1 MELET
6 KRLRLDGLQP
16 ADAPALFGYR
26 ADPEVWRYQN
36 WRPDSLAE
44 VERFIRNQSAFTV
57 PVIGQW
63 RQRAIRLRDDGALVG
78 DLAFCLSGDGLAEFG
93 ISVAPGHQGKGFARE
108 AAQALL
114 ADLFGR
120 MDVHRVHASV
130 DPRNTP
136 SMALM
141 RSLGLRQEA
150 HFRESFRHRGEWV
163 DDAVF
168 AMLARE
174 WREIAAKNAVMPA
187 SR

>member
-6 KRLRLDGLQP
+6 TRLRLDALQA
-16 ADAPALFGYR
+16 ADAAALFGYR
-26 ADPEVWRYQN
+26 SDPEVWRYQN
-36 WRPDSLAE
+36 WRPASLAE
-44 VERFIRNQSAFTV
+44 VERFIRNQSKFTA
-57 PVIGQW
+57 PVNGQW
-63 RQRAIRLRDDGALVG
+63 LQRAIRRRDDGMLVG

-93 ISVAPGHQGKGFARE
+93 ITVAPSQQGKGLAGE
-108 AAQALL
+108 AARALL
-114 ADLFGR
+114 GELFGR
-120 MDVHRVHASV
+120 LDVHRVHASV
-130 DPRNTP
+130 DPRNVP

-150 HFRESFRHRGEWV
+150 HFRESLRFRGEWV

-174 WREIAAKNAVMPA
+174 WRDIAAENTAVPA

>member
-6 KRLRLDGLQP
+6 TRLRLDALQP
-16 ADAPALFGYR
+16 ADAPVLFGYR

-36 WRPDSLAE
+36 WRPGSLAE
-44 VERFIRNQSAFTV
+44 VERFIRNQSTFTA

-63 RQRAIRLRDDGALVG
+63 LQRAIRLRDDGALVG

-93 ISVAPGHQGKGFARE
+93 ITVAPGG
-108 AAQALL
+108 
-114 ADLFGR
+114 LFGR
-120 MDVHRVHASV
+120 MDVHRVHVSV
-130 DPRNTP
+130 DPRNAP

-150 HFRESFRHRGEWV
+150 HFLESLRHRGEWV
-163 DDAVF
+163 DDAIF